1 LSSKE
6 GDALKIPIEIKS
18 DDLDEIRQLIND
30 LAQAESDLRSLKA
43 SPRKGKGKGDDT
55 SRSAFAEPE
64 EKTGGMFGGQADK
77 ALPDKPGKDKT
88 SKTPVQRENEFA
100 KLRNQVNEQ
109 EARIGGG
116 VGTAIQ
122 GGLGL
127 ATQGAGVGAIL
138 GKGGAKSALSSI
150 TSISSKAFLPLAIIT
165 TIIGLAENVL
175 KDLLRDGGIMDRRFR
190 RNARGES
197 SNLSSLAEKAEFV
210 QGERII
216 RVTTIGGQRGTQSQQ
231 RSNLDYIRNGVDVYD
246 IHGVLHKGIGAGT
259 I

>member
-88 SKTPVQRENEFA
+88 SKTPVQRESEFA
-100 KLRNQVNEQ
+100 KLRNQVNAQEQ
-109 EARIGGG
+109 RTGSAVQALQGTIG
-116 VGTAIQ
+116 VGTQVA
-122 GGLGL
+122 GFGSLLGN
-127 ATQGAGVGAIL
+127 
-138 GKGGAKSALSSI
+138 
-150 TSISSKAFLPLAIIT
+150 SSKALGGIASVAGRAFLPLAIIT
-165 TIIGLAENVL
+165 TIMGLVSSTL
-175 KDLLRDGGIMDRRFR
+175 STLLQDGSLLDRRFKR
-190 RNARGES
+190 KSKTES
-197 SNLSSLAEKAEFV
+197 INLSSLAEKAEFT

-216 RVTTIGGQRGTQSQQ
+216 RVTTIGGQRGTESQQ
-231 RSNLDYIRNGVDVYD
+231 RSNLDYIRNGVDVFD
-246 IHGVLHKGIGAGT
+246 IHGVLNKGIGAGT